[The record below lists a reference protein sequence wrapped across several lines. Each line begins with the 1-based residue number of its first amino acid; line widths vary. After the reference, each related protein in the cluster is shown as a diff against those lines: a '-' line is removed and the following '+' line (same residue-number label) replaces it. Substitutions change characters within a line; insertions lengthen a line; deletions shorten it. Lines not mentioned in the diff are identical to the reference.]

1 MKDDEDI
8 ILVRQFKNGN
18 TSVFDRLFEKYRVPL
33 YSICYRFTRNE
44 ADARELTQDIFIKV
58 YRNLEKFNEKSKFFT
73 WLYRIAVNACLSF
86 KRKQKDFT
94 LHYEPP
100 LETQPLDERVGM
112 KVAIDGALSKL
123 PKRQRMS
130 FILRYYEGHTFDE
143 IGEIMGITA
152 GAAKANHYHAV
163 QKLKV
168 LLKEWI

>member
-1 MKDDEDI
+1 MKDDEDT

-73 WLYRIAVNACLSF
+73 WLYRIAVNTCLSF

-94 LHYEPP
+94 LHYEPL